1 MKIGQTSLVVFI
13 SKFTGSAL
21 GFVATVY
28 FARVLGAE
36 VLGVYALVL
45 TTVSWLTF
53 VGDKGIG
60 KALSKRLSEGDQ
72 QGTYLSAAV
81 LSLVGLG
88 MFLTLGV
95 AVASPLVEYYIDE
108 FERYSSI
115 SVVWFVIA
123 IIWTQLLYRAAIW
136 ILRGERKVYV
146 AGLLNPVSVTSKRLV
161 QLLLVLLGWQLVGM
175 LVGFAVGGLFV
186 GILALYWVS
195 IRPRLPSRE
204 HFESLFGYAKFSWL
218 GGLKSRTFNEV
229 DILLLG
235 VFVPSSLVGV
245 YSVSW
250 SIAKFLDLFGNAV
263 NQTMFPEIS
272 HTDAT
277 GADQTVSGLVEDALA
292 FSGLVA
298 IPGLVG
304 GAILAERL
312 LRIYG
317 EEFVSGAAVLGLL
330 VLAVLLH
337 SYQLQLLNALNG
349 LNRPDLAF
357 RINGVFIAVNATLN
371 LALIWR
377 YGIEGAAAATVFSA
391 ALALGLAYYALSTIL
406 VFQVPL
412 GEISRQAFA
421 ALVMGGI
428 VWSTLTVA
436 DGVVGHNLA
445 LVLGLVILGAG
456 VYFVTLLVVSVRFRD
471 TVERNLPV
479 RVPLLS

>member
-1 MKIGQTSLVVFI
+1 MKIGQTSIVVFV
-13 SKFTGSAL
+13 SKFTGSAI
-21 GFVATVY
+21 GFLATVY

-60 KALSKRLSEGDQ
+60 KALSKRLSEGTQ
-72 QGTYLSAAV
+72 QETYLGAAV
-81 LSLVGLG
+81 LALLALG
-88 MFLTLGV
+88 VFLTL
-95 AVASPLVEYYIDE
+95 AVTAAGPLVERYIDD
-108 FERYSSI
+108 FANYTDI
-115 SVVWFVIA
+115 SVVWFVIL

-136 ILRGERKVYV
+136 ILRGERKVHIS
-146 AGLLNPVSVTSKRLV
+146 GILNPVSVTGKRLI
-161 QLLLVLLGWQLVGM
+161 QLLLVVLGWQLVGL
-175 LVGFAVGGLFV
+175 LVGFAVGGMLV
-186 GILALYWVS
+186 AVLALYWISV
-195 IRPRLPSRE
+195 RPRLPSRE
-204 HFESLFGYAKFSWL
+204 HFESLFEYAKFSWL

-235 VFVPSSLVGV
+235 VFVPSSLVGI

-272 HTDAT
+272 YTDT
-277 GADQTVSGLVEDALA
+277 TDTEQTVSGLVEDALA

-317 EEFVSGAAVLGLL
+317 EEFVAGAAVLALL

-349 LNRPDLAF
+349 LDRPDLAF
-357 RINGVFIAVNATLN
+357 RINGVFVVVNATLN

-377 YGIEGAAAATVFSA
+377 FGIEGAAVATVFSA
-391 ALALGLAYYALSTIL
+391 ALALVLAYYALSGIL
-406 VFQVPL
+406 TFHVPY
-412 GEISRQAFA
+412 GEIFRQAFA
-421 ALVMGGI
+421 ALVMGGV
-428 VWSTLTVA
+428 VWSALTIAGGLVA
-436 DGVVGHNLA
+436 HNVALVLA
-445 LVLGLVILGAG
+445 LVTLGAG
-456 VYFVTLLVVSVRFRD
+456 VYFLTLLLVSVRFRE

-479 RVPLLS
+479 SVPLVS